1 MAKITALLEGKRW
14 LGETKRGV
22 DERTT
27 RPSRTHG
34 LGTSKVRNEG
44 RKKETKGW
52 YIQRRELRKKKP
64 EAVLRAGVNM
74 GRDPVRTASQGD

>member
-1 MAKITALLEGKRW
+1 MGVVVSKRCLE
-14 LGETKRGV
+14 ETKRGV

-52 YIQRRELRKKKP
+52 YIQKK
-64 EAVLRAGVNM
+64 GVEKEK
-74 GRDPVRTASQGD
+74 T